1 MPYSV
6 DNLPPDPQDPRERRS
21 RALIERP
28 ETLPSTQVVQ
38 DWLSDDEEDD
48 SINLRHYWAIILRRK
63 WTVLT
68 FFAIVVV
75 AGMTSTYL
83 TTPIYRASG
92 TLQIDAEETKIVQY
106 QEAMPGRQPEMNSF
120 EYLQTQLQVL
130 RSKAIAERVVTE
142 LNLTEYPLFN
152 NTEQKSGWSKWLPWM
167 EAQENKSQPE
177 PVSMPALADRVRG
190 IAGAVQGGL
199 SVEQVGDSR
208 LVRVSFDSPDAKLAS
223 QVVNSI
229 SSVFINMNLARRMDA
244 TGYAKT
250 FLQDRLEQVRAKL
263 EVSEKALVDF
273 ARDQEL
279 IKVGADGKE
288 DSGSVDTMVMQSFSS
303 ALSQAQQERIKSE
316 SLYNNMQGASIEGL
330 PEVMENATV
339 QSLKDRKSKLE
350 ADYQEGLKVYKPA
363 YPKMQQIKSQVEE
376 TQSAINIEIQNVRSV
391 IKARYQAALAQER
404 ALAGK
409 LQESKRSILSE
420 QDRSIQYNI
429 LKRDVDTNRQLFE
442 GLLQRL
448 KEVGV
453 AGGVGTNNIS
463 VVDKAEVPGGP
474 YKPDPQRNLMIA
486 IFLGLAGG
494 IGLAFLFEHLDDTI
508 KQSDEIEQQ
517 LGLPVLGV
525 IPFSRAGDAAKLF
538 HENYDTRSHFA
549 EAHRSLRTALQFST
563 PQGMPRVLMVTST
576 SMGEGKSTTAL
587 SLAMQIAQSG
597 KKVLIIDS
605 DLRKASLH
613 RNLELNNEKGLTNY
627 LAGDAKPM
635 EITSTTE
642 VPNLFAIP
650 SGPLPPNPA
659 ELISSNKMVSL
670 LTLAAEKFD
679 QVIVDGPPV
688 LGLAD
693 APLLGSITDATVMVI
708 ESGGTRRDFARGAV
722 KRLRATRTHLVGA
735 VLTKMQ
741 ARGHSYDYYSGSYYY
756 YGGEPSGAKQLT

>member
-1 MPYSV
+1 MPYSE
-6 DNLPPDPQDPRERRS
+6 DNLSPDPQDPRERRS

-28 ETLPSTQVVQ
+28 ESLPSTQVVQ
-38 DWLSDDEEDD
+38 DWLSDGDEED
-48 SINLRHYWAIILRRK
+48 SINLRHYWTIILRRK

-83 TTPIYRASG
+83 TTPIYRATT
-92 TLQIDAEETKIVQY
+92 TLQLDQEEAKIVQY
-106 QEAMPGRQPEMNSF
+106 EQVQSAQQTGWDSS
-120 EYLQTQLQVL
+120 EYLRTQQEVL
-130 RSKAIAERVVTE
+130 RSRGIAERVVNE
-142 LNLTEYPLFN
+142 LNLVEHPLFN
-152 NTEQKSGWSKWLPWM
+152 SPPKKTGLSAWLPWSQSEPQSKQ
-167 EAQENKSQPE
+167 EAQPTS
-177 PVSMPALADRVRG
+177 VALAEKTRSL
-190 IAGAVQGGL
+190 AGMVQGGL
-199 SVEQVGDSR
+199 LVEPVANSR
-208 LVRVSFDSPDAKLAS
+208 LLRVSFASPDAKLAA
-223 QVVNSI
+223 QVANSI
-229 SSVFINMNLARRMDA
+229 ANVFINHNLARRMDA
-244 TGYAKT
+244 TSYAKT
-250 FLQDRLEQVRAKL
+250 FLQDRLQQVQAKL
-263 EVSEKALVDF
+263 EDSEKALVTF
-273 ARDQEL
+273 QREQEL
-279 IKVGADGKE
+279 IKTESK
-288 DSGSVDTMVMQSFSS
+288 DSPGVDTQIMQDFSS
-303 ALSQAQQERIKSE
+303 ALTQAQQERIKAE
-316 SLYNNMQGASIEGL
+316 SMYGAVQGASIDAL
-330 PEVMENATV
+330 PEVMDNKTI
-339 QSLKDRKSKLE
+339 QSLKERKSKLE
-350 ADYQEGLKVYKPA
+350 ADYQDGLKVYKPA
-363 YPKMQQIKSQVEE
+363 YPKMQQIKGQIDE
-376 TQSAINIEIQNVRSV
+376 TQVAINEEIQNIRAS
-391 IKARYQAALAQER
+391 IKARYQAARAQEA
-404 ALAGK
+404 ALSSK
-409 LQESKRSILSE
+409 VQESRRNILGE

-474 YKPDPQRNLMIA
+474 YTPNPSRNLMIA

-525 IPFSRAGDAAKLF
+525 IPFARAGDAAKLF

-587 SLAMQIAQSG
+587 SLAMQIAQTG

-613 RNLELNNEKGLTNY
+613 RNLELNNETGLTNY

-642 VPNLFAIP
+642 VPNLFAIS

-693 APLLGSITDATVMVI
+693 APLLGSITDATIMVV
-708 ESGGTRRDFARGAV
+708 ESGGTRRDFAKGAV

>member
-1 MPYSV
+1 MPYS
-6 DNLPPDPQDPRERRS
+6 DSNLPPDPRDARVPPS
-21 RALIERP
+21 RALVERQ
-28 ETLPSTQVVQ
+28 EMLPSTHVVQ
-38 DWLSDDEEDD
+38 DWLTEDGGDD

-75 AGMTSTYL
+75 AGMTATYL

-92 TLQIDAEETKIVQY
+92 TLQIEAEETKIVQY
-106 QEAMPGRQPEMNSF
+106 QEANPGQASNSNSF
-120 EYLQTQLQVL
+120 EHLQTQLQIL
-130 RSKAIAERVVTE
+130 RSHAIAERVVTE
-142 LNLTEYPLFN
+142 LNLTEHPLFN
-152 NTEQKSGWSKWLPWM
+152 HAPKESALTKWLPWTNRA
-167 EAQENKSQPE
+167 EAKKQEVA
-177 PVSMPALADRVRG
+177 VSAPALAERVRAV
-190 IAGAVQGGL
+190 AGVVKGGL
-199 SVEQVGDSR
+199 TVGMVGDSR
-208 LVRVSFDSPDAKLAS
+208 LIQVSFDSPDAKLAA
-223 QVVNSI
+223 QVVNAI

-244 TGYAKT
+244 TSYAKT
-250 FLQDRLEQVRAKL
+250 FLQDRLEQVRSKL
-263 EVSEKALVDF
+263 ESSEKALVDF
-273 ARDQEL
+273 ARQEEL
-279 IKVGADGKE
+279 IKIGGKE
-288 DSGSVDTMVMQSFSS
+288 SAGDVDTQVMQSYMS
-303 ALSQAQQERIKSE
+303 ALTQAQQDRIKSE
-316 SLYNNMQGASIEGL
+316 SLYSSLQGNSVEGL
-330 PEVMENATV
+330 PEVMENKTV

-350 ADYQEGLKVYKPA
+350 ADYQEGLKTFKPA
-363 YPKMQQIKSQVEE
+363 YPKMEQMKSQIEE
-376 TQSAINIEIQNVRSV
+376 TQVALNTELQNVRSV

-404 ALAGK
+404 ALSGK
-409 LQESKRSILSE
+409 LQESRRGILDE

-429 LKRDVDTNRQLFE
+429 LKRDVETNSQLFE

-474 YKPDPQRNLMIA
+474 YTPDPQRNLLIA

-494 IGLAFLFEHLDDTI
+494 ISLAFLFEHLDDTV
-508 KQSDEIEQQ
+508 KQADEIEKL

-525 IPFSRAGDAAKLF
+525 IPFSRTDEAAKLF
-538 HENYDTRSHFA
+538 HENYDARSHFA

-587 SLAMQIAQSG
+587 SLAMQIAQTG
-597 KKVLIIDS
+597 KRVLIIDG

-613 RNLELNNEKGLTNY
+613 KNLELNNEIGLTNY
-627 LAGDAKPM
+627 LAGDAKPVD
-635 EITSTTE
+635 ITCTTE
-642 VPNLFAIP
+642 IPNLFAIS

-659 ELISSNKMVSL
+659 ELISSHKMVSL

-693 APLLGSITDATVMVI
+693 APLLGSITDATIMVI
-708 ESGGTRRDFARGAV
+708 EAAGTRRDFAKGAV
-722 KRLRATRTHLVGA
+722 KRLRSTRTHLIGA
-735 VLTKMQ
+735 VLTKVQ
-741 ARGHSYDYYSGSYYY
+741 ARGNAYDYHTGSYYY
-756 YGGEPSGAKQLT
+756 YGAEASGAKQLT